1 MYLKNNRVVKKFY
14 SGDSQNCFHCPSQCN
29 GNRWRIHFS
38 TTLFY
43 LCSKSRILRCF
54 LCDNRKTKI

>member
-1 MYLKNNRVVKKFY
+1 MKNSIVEICKTASN
-14 SGDSQNCFHCPSQCN
+14 CPSQCN

-43 LCSKSRILRCF
+43 LCSKCQTLRCF
-54 LCDNRKTKI
+54 LYDSRKTVI